1 VTHFALLLL
10 ESDDSLWQF
19 ALWAAGIVAAIV
31 FASAVLKLFS
41 IDQSLKA
48 ILAEM
53 QAERRGVRPLPEPS
67 EELSAD
73 DSRPLKLG

>member
-1 VTHFALLLL
+1 VTHFALFVTD
-10 ESDDSLWQF
+10 SDDGLWQF
-19 ALWAAGIVAAIV
+19 LLWVAGIVASIV

-48 ILAEM
+48 ILVEL
-53 QAERRGVRPLPEPS
+53 QTERRSLRTLPEPS

-73 DSRPLKLG
+73 ESRPLKLS